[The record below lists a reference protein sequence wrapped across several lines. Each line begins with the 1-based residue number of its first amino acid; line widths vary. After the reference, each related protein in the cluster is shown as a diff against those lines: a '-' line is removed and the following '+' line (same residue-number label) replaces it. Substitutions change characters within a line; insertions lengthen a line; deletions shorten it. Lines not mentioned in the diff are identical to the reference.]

1 MNLRQKIEKLEEK
14 QERKRR
20 KYIVFPRFYKGQYY
34 VDGEPIADLKD
45 YMQGCGAE
53 VAIINNL
60 PRFNEKGELIL

>member
-34 VDGEPIADLKD
+34 VDGEPIADL
-45 YMQGCGAE
+45 
-53 VAIINNL
+53 
-60 PRFNEKGELIL
+60 